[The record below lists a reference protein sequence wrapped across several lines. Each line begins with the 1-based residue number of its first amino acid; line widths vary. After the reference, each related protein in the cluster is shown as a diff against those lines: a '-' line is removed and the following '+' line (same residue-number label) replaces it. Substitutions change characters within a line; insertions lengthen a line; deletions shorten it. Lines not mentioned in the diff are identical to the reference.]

1 MDGSNFASALP
12 IVMAASDEHYFRKH
26 AVGFAKSALA
36 AGHNVHLVVSPAPGP
51 GLPKRARQ
59 IEKDVVTPFLARF
72 AASEIARLVVEVVE
86 NPRATAE
93 MTDNEAVVFINRCVS
108 SIFRHFFGTTAD
120 RLLSSTLTVW
130 SCNQFLRRDAEVG
143 LYLRLGYQ
151 KGKTDFE
158 REGMQVLGAMVYADP
173 KGASFFDEVG
183 EYLDRNQRRYYV
195 DQHALYRTYLANEDV
210 RILTSPKQAGSTGPS
225 NPARRSGLRKARRS
239 AEI

>member
-130 SCNQFLRRDAEVG
+130 SCNQFLSDVTPKWGYTSGLAIRR
-143 LYLRLGYQ
+143 
-151 KGKTDFE
+151 E
-158 REGMQVLGAMVYADP
+158 R
-173 KGASFFDEVG
+173 
-183 EYLDRNQRRYYV
+183 
-195 DQHALYRTYLANEDV
+195 
-210 RILTSPKQAGSTGPS
+210 LTSNAKECRFSEQWSMPIRR
-225 NPARRSGLRKARRS
+225 ARRSLMKLANISTVIKDVTTLTNTRFIARTWLMKMC
-239 AEI
+239 EF